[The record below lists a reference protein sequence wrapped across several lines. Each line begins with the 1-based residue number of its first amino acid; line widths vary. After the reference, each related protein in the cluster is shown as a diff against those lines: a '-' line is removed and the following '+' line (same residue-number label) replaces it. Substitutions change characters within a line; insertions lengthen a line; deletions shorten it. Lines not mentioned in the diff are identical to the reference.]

1 MSIFTPKVEFTMV
14 SDPSHGWLLVP
25 EAWIFAACLEPA
37 SFSNF
42 SYVSADHI
50 YALEED
56 ADAPKFIQS
65 FQTRFNQPCAINE
78 VTVDVS
84 PIRNWPAL
92 ISARAA

>member
-37 SFSNF
+37 SFSSF
-42 SYVSADHI
+42 SYVSPNHI

-56 ADAPKFIQS
+56 VDAPKFIQS
-65 FQTRFNQPCAINE
+65 RSMRSLWTLAQYATGQP
-78 VTVDVS
+78 
-84 PIRNWPAL
+84 
-92 ISARAA
+92 